1 MTDASRRWSVTR
13 LSGSLGARVEGV
25 DLSRPLDEG
34 AFEQMGALLLAH
46 HVLVFG
52 GQSLT
57 PAEHV
62 AFARRWGPIS
72 VHPGLTPIDGHPE
85 VVEVFDPGN
94 PVASTW
100 HQDQTFL
107 ARPPLLSILVARV
120 LPAAG
125 GDTMFSNQHLAFE
138 RLSPALQ
145 DVLAGLRA
153 RHSRVVVRPDGST
166 VSFGEAVHPVA
177 PRHPLTGRRALFV
190 NADYTTSIDGMTEE
204 ESIPLLHY
212 LYGHACRPEL
222 TCRHQWSAGDV
233 VLWDNRSLLHCV
245 VSDVEGDRLLHKVT
259 VGGDAPD

>member
-1 MTDASRRWSVTR
+1 LAVTR

-25 DLSRPLDEG
+25 DLSRPLGEE
-34 AFEQMGALLLAH
+34 AIEELRALLLAH

-57 PAEHV
+57 PAGH
-62 AFARRWGPIS
+62 ASFARRWGPIS

-85 VVEVFDPGN
+85 VTPVYDP
-94 PVASTW
+94 ASPIASAW

-125 GDTMFSNQHLAFE
+125 GDTMFANQQLAFQ
-138 RLSPALQ
+138 RLSPALR
-145 DVLAGLRA
+145 DVLCRLRA
-153 RHSRVVVRPDGST
+153 RHTRAVTRADGST

-177 PRHPLTGRRALFV
+177 PRHPLSGRRALFV
-190 NADYTTSIDGMTEE
+190 NADYTTSIDGWTEE
-204 ESIPLLHY
+204 ESTPLLQH
-212 LYGHACRPEL
+212 LYREACRPEL
-222 TCRHQWSAGDV
+222 TFRHRWSAGDV
-233 VLWDNRSLLHCV
+233 VLWDNRSVLHCV